1 MIADP
6 IAAARPVV
14 EGTSYYRVRTALAS
28 PPPPEDLAAPILAR
42 DLRELTSRLAR
53 ARERGGRYA
62 ALDFS
67 PAVRDL
73 VARLDAGRAVPGT
86 EKVH

>member
-1 MIADP
+1 MPDP
-6 IAAARPVV
+6 IAA
-14 EGTSYYRVRTALAS
+14 VRSVLAG
-28 PPPPEDLAAPILAR
+28 PPADLGLAAPILAR
-42 DLRELTSRLAR
+42 DLAELTNRLAR

-73 VARLDAGRAVPGT
+73 VARLDAGRAVPGA
-86 EKVH
+86 EKVQ